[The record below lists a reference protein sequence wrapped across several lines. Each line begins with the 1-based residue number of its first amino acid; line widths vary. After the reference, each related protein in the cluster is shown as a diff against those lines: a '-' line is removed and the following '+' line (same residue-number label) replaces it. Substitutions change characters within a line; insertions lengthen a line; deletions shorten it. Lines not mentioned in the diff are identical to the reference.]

1 MGDGYMLGG
10 DEGRYLM
17 GWGVGEGGDERMVRI
32 PFHCFLLLETKG
44 GRCLGP

>member
-17 GWGVGEGGDERMVRI
+17 GWGVGG
-32 PFHCFLLLETKG
+32 KG
-44 GRCLGP
+44 EMSGWSGSRSIASC